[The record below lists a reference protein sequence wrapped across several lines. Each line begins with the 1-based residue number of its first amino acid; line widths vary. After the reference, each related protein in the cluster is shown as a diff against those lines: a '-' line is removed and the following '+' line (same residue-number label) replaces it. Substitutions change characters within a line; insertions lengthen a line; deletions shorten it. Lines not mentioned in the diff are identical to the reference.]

1 METLILSLIGWLNLY
16 TDYDTR
22 VDLPNIVVTEPGN
35 LCRTYGIADAA
46 TCEAS
51 RLKGYYDEQLTIYL
65 YAGFDP
71 DNPNDQARLLHELV
85 HYLQWHSG
93 EKRHECRGRL
103 EIEAYRLQGEWREL
117 HGLPDSADPFT
128 LMMLEAA
135 CNDI

>member
-35 LCRTYGIADAA
+35 LCRTYGITDAA
-46 TCEAS
+46 TCKAT

-65 YAGFDP
+65 TAGFDP

-85 HYLQWHSG
+85 HYLQWHNG
-93 EKRHECRGRL
+93 EKRYEYRDRL
-103 EIEAYRLQGEWREL
+103 EVEAYRLQEEWRQL
-117 HGLPDSADPFT
+117 HGFPMAPIPLD
-128 LMMLEAA
+128 
-135 CNDI
+135 